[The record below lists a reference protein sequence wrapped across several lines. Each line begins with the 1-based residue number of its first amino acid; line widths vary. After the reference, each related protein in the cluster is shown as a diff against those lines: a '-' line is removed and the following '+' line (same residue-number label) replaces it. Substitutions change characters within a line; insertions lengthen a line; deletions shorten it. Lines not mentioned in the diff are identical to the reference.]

1 MGAMSL
7 MTVNDSNVWDLL
19 GKYLV
24 SRQAFPVDAL
34 PFLTV
39 CVPLAYGGSQSR
51 GRLRIL
57 QGCARGTSAVDVQV
71 ECREPDSRV

>member
-1 MGAMSL
+1 MSAMSL

-39 CVPLAYGGSQSR
+39 CVPLAYGGSPGVDCVSYR
-51 GRLRIL
+51 GVHGERLR
-57 QGCARGTSAVDVQV
+57 
-71 ECREPDSRV
+71 